1 VTHLRSTLNKSSAI
15 YVTYFGVRN
24 VKLVQVGTCFDGIEY
39 VVIGRMFFDP
49 RHNFVR
55 QIGFEQ
61 VLDLHLNRVNVIKFE
76 RVRGFQ
82 KLRAQCELFEHA
94 VFEPDANFLLQDL
107 TKTEVRL
114 KCLHA
119 VDITYLEQSQFVH
132 RIAQI
137 KVELSFGQ
145 VQCQTRLAK
154 FCFDLCL
161 GEKVSGRTW

>member
-1 VTHLRSTLNKSSAI
+1 
-15 YVTYFGVRN
+15 
-24 VKLVQVGTCFDGIEY
+24 
-39 VVIGRMFFDP
+39 MFFDP

-119 VDITYLEQSQFVH
+119 VDMTYLEQSQFVH